1 MKPYTLNEAWSV
13 IKTEMEQNVGQ
24 YFVPVKRLPVS
35 ESIYP
40 PGKYPLVTLFELIF
54 AWRDNYAKL
63 PANQQAAYDRLQ
75 LETDIFDLPVKN
87 SALL

>member
-13 IKTEMEQNVGQ
+13 LKTEMNKFEQY
-24 YFVPVKRLPVS
+24 YFDGFPEMIPLPGIHDVLG
-35 ESIYP
+35 EW
-40 PGKYPLVTLFELIF
+40 K
-54 AWRDNYAKL
+54 DNYAKL